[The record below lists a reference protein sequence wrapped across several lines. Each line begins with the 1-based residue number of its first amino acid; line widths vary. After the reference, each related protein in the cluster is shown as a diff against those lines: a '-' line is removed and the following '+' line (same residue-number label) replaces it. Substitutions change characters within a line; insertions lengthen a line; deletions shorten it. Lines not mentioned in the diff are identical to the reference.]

1 MICQSEMREDPCVL
15 YCYSMRCV
23 SVGGAD
29 WKRPMCS
36 DSVSLTYLASD
47 IALEFSSF
55 LNANEEYQ
63 FLGALLRQLTRHG
76 SIIAENFI

>member
-1 MICQSEMREDPCVL
+1 MPERNARGPVRALLLQYAVL
-15 YCYSMRCV
+15 

-29 WKRPMCS
+29 WRGPMCS

-63 FLGALLRQLTRHG
+63 FLGALLRQLTRHS